1 MVTGLERRVVVCY
14 ADRNCT
20 YASGESCQ
28 MTAVN
33 IPGLLTVADAAT
45 ELSRSTEQVRRYLRE
60 GRLRGRR
67 FGGQWFIEEDALT
80 AFREALSDQSSYL
93 DKLRSASQIQA
104 LDGVIG
110 IGHGG
115 GSNIAEG
122 KDSYR
127 RSSWWRR

>member
-1 MVTGLERRVVVCY
+1 
-14 ADRNCT
+14 
-20 YASGESCQ
+20 

-33 IPGLLTVADAAT
+33 IPGLLTVADAAA

-80 AFREALSDQSSYL
+80 AFREALNDQSSYL
-93 DKLRSASQIQA
+93 DKLRSAGQIQA